1 MSDGSHCAY
10 CLWCCLLVWLSEDLL
25 TAQGGEK
32 SVKVVLILKKSIWK
46 RRRCCCTQLWFS
58 MPCAALCHC
67 IWEEFGRAMVSL
79 YCPVFRIENGWVR
92 SKKWTFSLLWSYRVL
107 LNFLGLF
114 CSFVTEVRF
123 PWSHWVAFAMLLRL
137 PVRWNKY
144 KYQTELERKASWY
157 YRMKNH
163 LAWDL
168 ASVWVCTRALVYI
181 SVSVGYKADFGISLA
196 FTTHKSAH
204 FLNGLLVYVYL
215 QSVLAQWVWRK
226 CLSGIRFVLVSSV
239 GV

>member
-1 MSDGSHCAY
+1 M
-10 CLWCCLLVWLSEDLL
+10 LLHPALV
-25 TAQGGEK
+25 QH
-32 SVKVVLILKKSIWK
+32 
-46 RRRCCCTQLWFS
+46 
-58 MPCAALCHC
+58 ALCCAVPLHL
-67 IWEEFGRAMVSL
+67 GRVWQGNGKL
-79 YCPVFRIENGWVR
+79 VLPCFQNWLGNGWVR

-114 CSFVTEVRF
+114 CFFVTEVCF

-144 KYQTELERKASWY
+144 KYQTGLERKASWY

-226 CLSGIRFVLVSSV
+226 CPSGIRFVLVSSE